1 MGGCSR
7 FDLRAFQN
15 NALEKTF
22 TNSEAGTA
30 LGAQTSASVSPKA
43 SPTFSKLNW
52 SLQKVSSFPFVRN
65 PSSGSWD
72 TQEVE
77 APAKTIQFQD
87 PSSAQKEQIFNFFL
101 GTRLKPNGA
110 FGGGVGADLMV
121 STSENGNAW
130 TSPRKLNVTIDS
142 WISPNFAVAQSPTRI
157 VVAWSEWRMVN
168 GIRNY
173 AALLVFYD
181 KQARTWSSPQTIQQY
196 EPFRAEPQFVMAAS
210 YEEKVFIFVRSIHD
224 CSTGSGQTF
233 REQHC
238 SSLTQRVLNDS
249 GVGPANAVSLEPMV
263 TLTNELFAA
272 GTKLYLIYTSRSG
285 VRDPNTGQS
294 SYRHNLVSREFDL
307 ASERWVAAN
316 VIEDLRGQGAFEGA
330 YRDTVINFSAKVNPA
345 TQTIA
350 LTYLRVDNHPSVA
363 VGCPYSGGGTCYSSQ
378 VTLFTKKQI
387 GGTWSTSQ
395 WIGTA
400 ADIAFSRN
408 DRVALG
414 YTYAQNNQF
423 VSAIALEQSD
433 GSFKNSAAFPHRES
447 FVMKAL
453 IERNGYLFALGTKT
467 PYYGGFHMVNAQF
480 HLETQTWSA
489 LQETSF
495 SMRPDFQPQLT
506 FTRSGQWLAIWIG
519 NSRRENSS
527 DSQLAVFSGLAA
539 FVSSY

>member
-1 MGGCSR
+1 
-7 FDLRAFQN
+7 
-15 NALEKTF
+15 
-22 TNSEAGTA
+22 
-30 LGAQTSASVSPKA
+30 
-43 SPTFSKLNW
+43 
-52 SLQKVSSFPFVRN
+52 
-65 PSSGSWD
+65 
-72 TQEVE
+72 
-77 APAKTIQFQD
+77 
-87 PSSAQKEQIFNFFL
+87 
-101 GTRLKPNGA
+101 
-110 FGGGVGADLMV
+110 
-121 STSENGNAW
+121 
-130 TSPRKLNVTIDS
+130 
-142 WISPNFAVAQSPTRI
+142 
-157 VVAWSEWRMVN
+157 
-168 GIRNY
+168 
-173 AALLVFYD
+173 
-181 KQARTWSSPQTIQQY
+181 
-196 EPFRAEPQFVMAAS
+196 
-210 YEEKVFIFVRSIHD
+210 
-224 CSTGSGQTF
+224 
-233 REQHC
+233 
-238 SSLTQRVLNDS
+238 
-249 GVGPANAVSLEPMV
+249 
-263 TLTNELFAA
+263 
-272 GTKLYLIYTSRSG
+272 
-285 VRDPNTGQS
+285 
-294 SYRHNLVSREFDL
+294 
-307 ASERWVAAN
+307 
-316 VIEDLRGQGAFEGA
+316 
-330 YRDTVINFSAKVNPA
+330 
-345 TQTIA
+345 
-350 LTYLRVDNHPSVA
+350 
-363 VGCPYSGGGTCYSSQ
+363 
-378 VTLFTKKQI
+378 LFTKKQI